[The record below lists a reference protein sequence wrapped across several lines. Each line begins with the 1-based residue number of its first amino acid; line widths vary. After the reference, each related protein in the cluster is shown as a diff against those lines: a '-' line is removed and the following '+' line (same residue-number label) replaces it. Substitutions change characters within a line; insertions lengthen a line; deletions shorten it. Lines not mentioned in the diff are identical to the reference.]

1 MKTARIVAALTA
13 IFISCLAPIAHA
25 GCVIAPDQKSINV
38 VADNPSS
45 DEKNCAV
52 KCQVDTK
59 IGVVQVACG
68 GNTPPLAK
76 DHSLCAFDK
85 SEPWY
90 NKVVSAE
97 DSCKAVA
104 GSTPLDSGQPGT
116 AGAKQDS
123 FTCKISTDGKSVDAM
138 IANPYGR
145 ETSCQVDC
153 SVSTTQAGT
162 TFVVSCGKNV
172 APGVGQVVVCS
183 HSFDKG
189 RLIKMVG
196 GKGTCINPEPPA
208 EDAAKDKDD
217 DVDVQSL
224 ANDPAK
230 LREYIRKQMSPEG
243 RETFDRMNKQ

>member
-1 MKTARIVAALTA
+1 MKAYPAALIVAAMV
-13 IFISCLAPIAHA
+13 SWLAVPAQA

-52 KCQVDTK
+52 TCQVDTK

-76 DHSLCAFDK
+76 EHSLCAFDK

-90 NKVVSAE
+90 KKVVSTE

-104 GSTPLDSGQPGT
+104 GSTPSESGQSGVNS
-116 AGAKQDS
+116 ARADS
-123 FTCKISTDGKSVDAM
+123 FSCRISADGKTVDAM

-162 TFVVSCGKNV
+162 TFAVSCGKNV
-172 APGVGQVVVCS
+172 GPGVGQVVVCS
-183 HSFDKG
+183 HAFDKG
-189 RLIKMVG
+189 RLVKMVS

-208 EDAAKDKDD
+208 EDAVKEKDD
-217 DVDVQSL
+217 DVDVQNL

-230 LREYIRKQMSPEG
+230 LREYIRKQLSPEG
-243 RETFDRMNKQ
+243 QKTFDQMNKQ